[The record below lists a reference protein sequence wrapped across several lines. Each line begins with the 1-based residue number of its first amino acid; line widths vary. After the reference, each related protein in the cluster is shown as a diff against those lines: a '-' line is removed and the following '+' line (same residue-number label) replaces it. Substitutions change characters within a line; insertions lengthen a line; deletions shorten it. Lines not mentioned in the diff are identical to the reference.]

1 MLRAIRGVDEGTNET
16 RSATTG
22 AENVLLLALWEMES
36 DCTQITEQAPPK
48 AVTAEQKS
56 WYSYY

>member
-1 MLRAIRGVDEGTNET
+1 MDEGRNET

-22 AENVLLLALWEMES
+22 AENVLLLASQEVES
-36 DCTQITEQAPPK
+36 DCTQITEQALPK

-56 WYSYY
+56 

>member
-1 MLRAIRGVDEGTNET
+1 MIRGVGEGRNET

-22 AENVLLLALWEMES
+22 AENVLLLASQEVES
-36 DCTQITEQAPPK
+36 DCTQITEQALPK

-56 WYSYY
+56 

>member
-16 RSATTG
+16 RSGTAG
-22 AENVLLLALWEMES
+22 VQNVLLLASREVES
-36 DCTQITEQAPPK
+36 GCTQITEQALPK

-56 WYSYY
+56 